1 MEGKNIK
8 FSSIKDI
15 KISIMIFEI
24 GKKNYLGIF
33 WVPFSSEMDKSM
45 LVEVGND
52 GDGSPMY
59 IAR

>member
-1 MEGKNIK
+1 MEGEKKVAKVQWK
-8 FSSIKDI
+8 FK
-15 KISIMIFEI
+15 FN
-24 GKKNYLGIF
+24 KKFNLGIF